1 MLGNNTKSKIFR
13 CFKSFNFFLK
23 SFFKGYSG
31 QSRAYLNYLK
41 HQNKNKYGSIG
52 V

>member
-1 MLGNNTKSKIFR
+1 MLGNNTKSIFR